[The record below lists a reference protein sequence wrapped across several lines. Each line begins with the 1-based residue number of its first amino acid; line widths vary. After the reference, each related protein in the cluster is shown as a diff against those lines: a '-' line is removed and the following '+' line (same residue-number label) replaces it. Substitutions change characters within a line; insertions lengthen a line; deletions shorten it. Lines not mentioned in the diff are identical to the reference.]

1 MEPLD
6 LQWRGGEGVVTFTS
20 GVKIHQARIQDGEN
34 TSTTVRAGSA
44 AVKVIHKTKSFPRCL
59 LFHIQNR
66 KKMGTNLHW
75 GFMVLIFFA
84 TSQAVW
90 AQSIV
95 GIWKTIDDTDNV
107 EKSHI
112 EIYEQDG
119 KYFGKVTKLLEGATV
134 HVCSKCK
141 GDLRDKPVTGMVIMQ
156 DLEKEG
162 DRWEGGTILDP
173 ASGKSYKCQI
183 ELEETDKL
191 KLRGY
196 IGIPAFGRTQYWYRV
211 NG

>member
-1 MEPLD
+1 MK
-6 LQWRGGEGVVTFTS
+6 QS
-20 GVKIHQARIQDGEN
+20 SKH
-34 TSTTVRAGSA
+34 
-44 AVKVIHKTKSFPRCL
+44 HL
-59 LFHIQNR
+59 L
-66 KKMGTNLHW
+66 L
-75 GFMVLIFFA
+75 VLISFTF
-84 TSQAVW
+84 SFQMG

-95 GIWKTIDDTDNV
+95 GTWKTIDDTDNV

-119 KYFGKVTKLLEGATV
+119 KYFGKVTKLLEGATI
-134 HVCSKCK
+134 HVCTKCK
-141 GDLRDKPVTGMVIMQ
+141 GDLKDKPVTGMVIMQ

-183 ELEETDKL
+183 ELEEGDKL

-196 IGIPAFGRTQYWYRV
+196 IGIPAFGRTQYWYRI
-211 NG
+211 NE